1 MPTCSPYERRTL
13 RVARGNGPTGET
25 RPLNQQAKLASS
37 ASESVGALSLV
48 GRLRQRSGAASAEAL
63 GGRCNHALGE
73 SSEEGDA
80 EDAAEIGA
88 DPDQS

>member
-1 MPTCSPYERRTL
+1 MPTCSPYERPTSAWLEEMGRE
-13 RVARGNGPTGET
+13 ARRDLSTSRRNS
-25 RPLNQQAKLASS
+25 RPLP
-37 ASESVGALSLV
+37 SESVGALSLV
-48 GRLRQRSGAASAEAL
+48 GRLRRRSGAASAETL
-63 GGRCNHALGE
+63 GGRCDHALGE